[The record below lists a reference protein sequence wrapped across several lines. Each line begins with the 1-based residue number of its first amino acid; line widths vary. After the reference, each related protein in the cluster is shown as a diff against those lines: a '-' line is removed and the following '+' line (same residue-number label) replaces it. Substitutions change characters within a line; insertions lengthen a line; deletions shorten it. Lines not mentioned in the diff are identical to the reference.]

1 MILVSNDD
9 FKIIELIY
17 TNILPMSRK
26 LEFDNDTLNLKKL
39 NYSAILINGKP
50 CVPFGI
56 LDTRK
61 RNIVEN
67 KRTSPNNNRLDRGEV
82 YVEERFK
89 RCSNIIFSGETAG
102 VFKRYEGVFDSCSK
116 RGKRIIRTYR

>member
-89 RCSNIIFSGETAG
+89 R
-102 VFKRYEGVFDSCSK
+102 
-116 RGKRIIRTYR
+116 